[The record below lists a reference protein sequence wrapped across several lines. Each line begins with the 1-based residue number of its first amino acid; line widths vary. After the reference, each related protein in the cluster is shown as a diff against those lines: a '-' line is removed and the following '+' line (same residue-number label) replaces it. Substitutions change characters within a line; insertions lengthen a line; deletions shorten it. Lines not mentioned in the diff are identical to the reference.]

1 LPCATGRYLRTS
13 LGHDRRSNCVRARE
27 AVDLAE
33 VGPWPEPWGQG
44 QAAKAGSAAPDCS
57 VFPGDAAKDEGRKR
71 ERGGGG
77 GRKRVGAGAA
87 AQVRISTTAGAPLSE
102 ATAEGAANRRLR

>member
-1 LPCATGRYLRTS
+1 M
-13 LGHDRRSNCVRARE
+13 
-27 AVDLAE
+27 
-33 VGPWPEPWGQG
+33 
-44 QAAKAGSAAPDCS
+44 AGSAVAGGD
-57 VFPGDAAKDEGRKR
+57 VFPGDAVAKDEGRER